1 MVLYKLQLQRSVWR
15 GIWLYEIPRL
25 HYSNNSLWN
34 MTLNKAFHSSQA
46 GFQTILSCRGARPR
60 LLILLQVEQI
70 QTGSHFAYKAFII
83 NYRCSNK
90 TKFTLKIFTLG
101 TCIHIPHE
109 CESAWMKV
117 TRWHLC
123 LQRVTNS
130 KTFLF
135 IHVGF
140 VPVTYPSSLASL
152 WSTTSAS
159 ARACSLFMWPT
170 CTPETLSTR
179 TAFRS

>member
-1 MVLYKLQLQRSVWR
+1 MKCR
-15 GIWLYEIPRL
+15 GFI
-25 HYSNNSLWN
+25 
-34 MTLNKAFHSSQA
+34 T
-46 GFQTILSCRGARPR
+46 QTIACEIWHSTKPFTQAKRDFRPFSAAEA
-60 LLILLQVEQI
+60 LGQDFLILLQVEQI

-83 NYRCSNK
+83 NYLAVQIKQNFK
-90 TKFTLKIFTLG
+90 TFTLG
-101 TCIHIPHE
+101 IHIPHE
-109 CESAWMKV
+109 CGSAWMQV

-140 VPVTYPSSLASL
+140 VPVTYPSSLANL